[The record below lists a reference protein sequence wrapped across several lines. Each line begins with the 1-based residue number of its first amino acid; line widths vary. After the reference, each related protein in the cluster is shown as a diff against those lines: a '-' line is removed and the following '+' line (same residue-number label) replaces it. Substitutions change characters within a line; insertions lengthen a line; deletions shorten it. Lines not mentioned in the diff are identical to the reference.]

1 MRGLSF
7 KSVSALAA
15 TGAIAMGVAQAPAA
29 TGAIPSR
36 WKNCKTVN
44 ARYPHG
50 VGKYGAHD
58 KTTGV
63 PVRNFKHS
71 NRLYR
76 TAMRYNRG
84 LDRDKDGIACE
95 KH

>member
-1 MRGLSF
+1 LLS
-7 KSVSALAA
+7 LRPQRWQPQ
-15 TGAIAMGVAQAPAA
+15 AQSCWA
-29 TGAIPSR
+29 
-36 WKNCKTVN
+36 
-44 ARYPHG
+44 
-50 VGKYGAHD
+50 
-58 KTTGV
+58 TGV

-71 NRLYR
+71 TRLYR